1 MESQEDNSSINSK
14 KISENSNNQLKD
26 SDNEQ

>member
-14 KISENSNNQLKD
+14 KFSENSNNQLKD